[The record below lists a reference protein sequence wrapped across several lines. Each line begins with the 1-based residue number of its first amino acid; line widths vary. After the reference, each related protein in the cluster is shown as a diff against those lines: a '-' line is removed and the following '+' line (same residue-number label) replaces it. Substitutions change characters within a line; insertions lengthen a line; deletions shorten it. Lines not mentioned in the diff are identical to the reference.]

1 MIEELVARIFA
12 TRNTAHLI
20 HWKVSGPGSYA
31 QHMALDAF
39 YSGVVD
45 LLDKFVEMHQ
55 GAFGLMKA
63 VTPTSVPMTKFTEHI
78 AEEAKWIEDNR
89 ERLSQDVCALENV
102 LDEIV
107 GLYLTTYYKLK
118 NLA

>member
-1 MIEELVARIFA
+1 MIEQLVARVFA
-12 TRNTAHLI
+12 TRNAAHLV
-20 HWKVSGPGSYA
+20 HWKVHGPGSYA

-39 YSGVVD
+39 YTELIG
-45 LLDKFVEMHQ
+45 LIDKYVEMHQ
-55 GAFGLMKA
+55 GAFGLMKGVSPA
-63 VTPTSVPMTKFTEHI
+63 TVPTANLTEHI

-89 ERLSQDVCALENV
+89 ERLSQDVCALENA